1 MAETAFTT
9 RSILIVNRVFEFS
22 GEVISLIFSRRASQI
37 CGPKHLK
44 LLLPNVN
51 GISCMDY
58 KIISSSV

>member
-22 GEVISLIFSRRASQI
+22 EVISLIFSRRVSQI

-58 KIISSSV
+58 KIISSFV